1 MGYYVSESTRYRLLK
16 TKDLI
21 ASPAFIVLKAADRF
35 QHPTIRVNQLWP
47 TDFTYLKVI
56 GWGWFYLSTVLDD
69 DSRFILAWRLCTGM
83 AASDV
88 AATLEQAVAGLDQAT
103 VVHRP
108 RLLSDNGPSHVSAEF
123 ATWLTARAM
132 AHTRGK
138 PYHPMTQGKI
148 ERWHRSMQ
156 NQILLEND
164 DLPGQLESA
173 IGRLVQYYNHER
185 YHQSLNNLTPADVY
199 YGRGTNVLRM
209 RRKIKP
215 RTMNECRRLQRQNKV
230 A

>member
-1 MGYYVSESTRYRLLK
+1 M
-16 TKDLI
+16 
-21 ASPAFIVLKAADRF
+21 
-35 QHPTIRVNQLWP
+35 
-47 TDFTYLKVI
+47 KVI
-56 GWGWFYLSTVLDD
+56 GWGWFYLSTVLDNY
-69 DSRFILAWRLCTGM
+69 SRFILAWRLCPGM

-88 AATLEQAVAGLDQAT
+88 SATLEAALALAGLERAK

-108 RLLSDNGPSHVSAEF
+108 RLLSDNGPSYVSAQL
-123 ATWLTARAM
+123 ASWLTARAM

-173 IGRLVQYYNHER
+173 IGRFVEYYNHQR
-185 YHQSLNNLTPADVY
+185 YHESLNNLTPADVY
-199 YGRGTNVLRM
+199 YGRGTNLLRM
-209 RRKIKP
+209 RRKSKP
-215 RTMNECRRLQRQNKV
+215 QTMNERRRLQRQNKV